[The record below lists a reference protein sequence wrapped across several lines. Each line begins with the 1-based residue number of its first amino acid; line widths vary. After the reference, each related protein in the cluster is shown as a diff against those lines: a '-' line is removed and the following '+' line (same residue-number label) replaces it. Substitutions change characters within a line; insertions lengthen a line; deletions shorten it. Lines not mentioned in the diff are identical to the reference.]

1 MLEDGLIAEG
11 MVYKKKI
18 IVDKKCLLY
27 KTSKGGN
34 NNAKETRQ
42 LMRYWTSD
50 IGHWMQKPRENLQI
64 IKIVQLFYLRN
75 IKKSFSCFSQLIFFW
90 EKNTLIH

>member
-11 MVYKKKI
+11 MVDKEKI

-42 LMRYWTSD
+42 SMRY
-50 IGHWMQKPRENLQI
+50 
-64 IKIVQLFYLRN
+64 
-75 IKKSFSCFSQLIFFW
+75 
-90 EKNTLIH
+90 